1 MLASGAQRFH
11 DNPVSLGLRRAPR
24 PLVAMRYF
32 KNTCIYDYSDVQ
44 HLGLQA
50 NSQTAKTPAAGSN
63 QQFAGCCWL
72 LWAVAAA
79 GSGAGANAC
88 ATAATF
94 VVAAMASARLL

>member
-1 MLASGAQRFH
+1 
-11 DNPVSLGLRRAPR
+11 
-24 PLVAMRYF
+24 MRYF
-32 KNTCIYDYSDVQ
+32 KNTCIHNYSDIQ

-50 NSQTAKTPAAGSN
+50 NCQTAKTPAAAGSN

-88 ATAATF
+88 AAAATF
-94 VVAAMASARLL
+94 VVAATASARLL